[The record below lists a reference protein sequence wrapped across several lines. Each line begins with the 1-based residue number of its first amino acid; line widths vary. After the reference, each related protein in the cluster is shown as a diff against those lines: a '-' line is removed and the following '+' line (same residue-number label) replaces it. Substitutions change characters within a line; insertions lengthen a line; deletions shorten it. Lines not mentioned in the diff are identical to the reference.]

1 MPHVFSNILLKN
13 SPDRFKS
20 MYLILAA
27 SCLGTILIVSSWVIQ
42 WNSATDLRDTVISNS
57 ERIADAIYYTE
68 VDAIQVISA
77 QGKQTISLADSARDS
92 LDVRIRDMYDPFN
105 IVNVQI
111 VNQNRVVIYG
121 SGKGLPHEFG
131 KEMRL
136 TDAFSKG
143 IIYYRLHK
151 GVTVVDLM
159 GEKREWIDLA
169 EIVVPLKH
177 QGGQIIGAIAVYS
190 DVTKLTKKY
199 NRQMINSILAQTF
212 MLLFLSLISYI
223 VIIRETTEL
232 SSAYQKL
239 ESMATTDPLTGISNR
254 RQLLEQ
260 VEQHFAMMKRS
271 GESIPRPSGLGFV
284 MIDVDHFKK
293 INDTFGHL
301 AGDSILQK
309 IAENIRKTLR
319 QYDVFGRY
327 GGEEF
332 LIVLPNTIPSEAQR
346 IAERII
352 TVIRESAFDWD
363 GTAIRITLSAGV
375 TWSDALHETL
385 DHVLSKADQLMYEA
399 KETGRNRVVFRL

>member
-1 MPHVFSNILLKN
+1 MSQVFRNILPKN

-42 WNSATDLRDTVISNS
+42 WNSATDLQDTVVSNS

-68 VDAIQVISA
+68 VDALQVA
-77 QGKQTISLADSARDS
+77 TVQGKQTVSLADSARDA

-111 VNQNRVVIYG
+111 IDRNRAVIYG
-121 SGKGLPHEFG
+121 SNKGLIRGYGNGSHLE
-131 KEMRL
+131 
-136 TDAFSKG
+136 DAFSRG
-143 IIYYRLHK
+143 TIYYRLHK
-151 GVTVVDLM
+151 GVTAVDLM

-177 QGGQIIGAIAVYS
+177 QSGQIIGAIAVYS
-190 DVTKLTKKY
+190 DVTKLTRKY

-212 MLLFLSLISYI
+212 MLLLLSLISYT
-223 VIIRETTEL
+223 VIIRETSEL

-239 ESMATTDPLTGISNR
+239 ESLATTDPLTGISNR
-254 RQLLEQ
+254 RQLLER
-260 VEQHFAMMKRS
+260 VEQHFAMLKRN
-271 GESIPRPSGLGFV
+271 GESITRSNGLGFI

-309 IAENIRKTLR
+309 IAENIKKTLR

-332 LIVLPNTIPSEAQR
+332 LIVLPNTIPAEAQR

-352 TVIRESAFDWD
+352 TVIRESIFEWD

-375 TWSDALHETL
+375 TWSDALAESL
-385 DHVLSKADQLMYEA
+385 DEVLSKADQLMYEA
-399 KETGRNRVVFRL
+399 KQEGRNRVVFRP

>member
-1 MPHVFSNILLKN
+1 MPHVFSSMLPKN

-27 SCLGTILIVSSWVIQ
+27 TCLGTILIVSSWVIQ

-68 VDAIQVISA
+68 VDALLVTSV
-77 QGKQTISLADSARDS
+77 QGKQTISLVDSARDY

-111 VNQNRVVIYG
+111 INQNRVVIYG
-121 SGKGLPHEFG
+121 SGKGLPHESG
-131 KEMRL
+131 KEMQL

-143 IIYYRLHK
+143 ITYYRLHK

-177 QGGQIIGAIAVYS
+177 QSGQIIGAIAVYS

-223 VIIRETTEL
+223 VIIRETSEL

-254 RQLLEQ
+254 RQLLER
-260 VEQHFAMMKRS
+260 VEQHFAMVKRS
-271 GESIPRPSGLGFV
+271 GGAIARPAGLGFI

-301 AGDSILQK
+301 AGDCILQK
-309 IAENIRKTLR
+309 IAGEIGKTLR

-332 LIVLPNTIPSEAQR
+332 LIVLPHTLPTEAQR

-352 TVIRESAFDWD
+352 ACIRESVFEWD
-363 GTAIRITLSAGV
+363 GKAIRVTLSAGV
-375 TWSDALHETL
+375 TWTDTL
-385 DHVLSKADQLMYEA
+385 SESLDDVLSKADQLMYEA
-399 KETGRNRVVFRL
+399 KQEGRNRVIFRP